1 MILHPHVFKLRA
13 HVQNWDCPY
22 LSYFE
27 NGTFWNSIIQSQHK
41 LLHHWAYAQ
50 VLSDSWKEIKPW
62 EQQSEKTDNIWEK
75 KKRKWNILEISCLPL
90 SSWAPT
96 SVRYLLRKRLTIFF
110 FFGPFCRNGNCSN
123 IKIKADQISQVAGWT
138 KPSAA
143 KWNKCNAVG
152 NMVPIDLLD
161 AGLLQT
167 LNLKNKK
174 HNTAKQDRS
183 MHVFWPFAHFKIKF
197 LSIFFL
203 LSCMHF
209 LYILDMNPAADI

>member
-1 MILHPHVFKLRA
+1 MVQWLRLCA
-13 HVQNWDCPY
+13 PNTGGLG
-22 LSYFE
+22 LSPGW
-27 NGTFWNSIIQSQHK
+27 GTKSHTLQ
-41 LLHHWAYAQ
+41 L
-50 VLSDSWKEIKPW
+50 
-62 EQQSEKTDNIWEK
+62 KTP
-75 KKRKWNILEISCLPL
+75 C
-90 SSWAPT
+90 AT
-96 SVRYLLRKRLTIFF
+96 
-110 FFGPFCRNGNCSN
+110 
-123 IKIKADQISQVAGWT
+123 A

-174 HNTAKQDRS
+174 HNTVKQDRS

>member
-123 IKIKADQISQVAGWT
+123 IKIKADQISQVAGWIVLCKSSLIFHNDFQRNWNYWSHFADT
-138 KPSAA
+138 QA
-143 KWNKCNAVG
+143 KAQKG
-152 NMVPIDLLD
+152 
-161 AGLLQT
+161 
-167 LNLKNKK
+167 
-174 HNTAKQDRS
+174 
-183 MHVFWPFAHFKIKF
+183 
-197 LSIFFL
+197 
-203 LSCMHF
+203 
-209 LYILDMNPAADI
+209 